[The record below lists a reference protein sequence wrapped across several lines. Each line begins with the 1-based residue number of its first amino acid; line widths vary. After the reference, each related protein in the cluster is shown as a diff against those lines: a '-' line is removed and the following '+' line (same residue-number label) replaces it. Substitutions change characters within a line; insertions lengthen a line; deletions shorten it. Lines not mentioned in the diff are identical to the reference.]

1 MAKVEQI
8 ISTIETLSDEEFAK
22 LRNWIIRR
30 DWQRWDR
37 QIEEDSKNGKLDFLV
52 KEAMAEKRR
61 GKLRE
66 L

>member
-8 ISTIETLSDEEFAK
+8 IATIETLSDEEFAK
-22 LRNWIIRR
+22 LRNWIIQR

-37 QIEEDSKNGKLDFLV
+37 QIEEDSENGKLDFLV

-61 GKLRE
+61 GKLRK

>member
-8 ISTIETLSDEEFAK
+8 IATIETLSDEEFAK
-22 LRNWIIRR
+22 LRNWIIQR

-37 QIEEDSKNGKLDFLV
+37 QIEEDSENGKLDFLV
-52 KEAMAEKRR
+52 KEAMAEKHR
-61 GKLRE
+61 GKLRK